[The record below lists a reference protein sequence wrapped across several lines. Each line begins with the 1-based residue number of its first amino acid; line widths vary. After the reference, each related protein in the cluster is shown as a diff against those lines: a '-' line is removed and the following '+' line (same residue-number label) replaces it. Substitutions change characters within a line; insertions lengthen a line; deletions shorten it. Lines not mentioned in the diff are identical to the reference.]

1 MKKISLFVVLALALV
16 SACSSAGKN
25 GGENGAN
32 VPAVSLF
39 SSVDYTKANY
49 SPLSGKSKIVQK
61 PTLIKLG
68 IRPIA
73 LTEARGYMYSLFESL
88 VPELEKTNIT
98 YQMAGNDIV
107 LTIQSHILLDDK
119 MELLSSITPQLDNII
134 ALLVKNDRNFIE
146 IVGHTS
152 SVGPQWRNQIKSE
165 NMAIAVGKYFM
176 NRGIIP
182 QRMFMAGMG
191 ENHWIADNSTRE
203 GRLLNHR
210 IEIKISPLI

>member
-1 MKKISLFVVLALALV
+1 MKKISLFVVLALI
-16 SACSSAGKN
+16 SACSSS
-25 GGENGAN
+25 GENNGKAER
-32 VPAVSLF
+32 PSVSMF

-49 SPLSGKSKIVQK
+49 SPLTGKSKIVQK
-61 PTLIKLG
+61 PTLLKLG
-68 IRPIA
+68 IKPLA
-73 LTEARGYMYSLFESL
+73 LTEARGYMYLLFESL
-88 VPELEKTNIT
+88 IPELEKTNIT
-98 YQMAGNDIV
+98 YQMAGNDIL
-107 LTIQSHILLDDK
+107 LTIQSHIILDERMD
-119 MELLSSITPQLDNII
+119 LLSSITPQLDNII
-134 ALLVKNDRNFIE
+134 ALLVNNDRNFIE

-152 SVGPQWRNQIKSE
+152 SVGPQWQNQVKSE

-182 QRMFMAGMG
+182 QRVFMAGMG